1 MVVQTR
7 RMIQQE
13 NLKKEY
19 AKSSMKI
26 DCLTTPGILT
36 QIVSKL
42 NFNDQGIS
50 SLYLLVNNINLRY
63 ELQPYIDNISNYN
76 HEKYMTRMK
85 KKQEKKNERLKSRMI
100 MKIRQYINDF
110 DFSERTSQ
118 KIPIILELFDY
129 LEKNITH
136 LHLLGKSFGKS
147 LDERIDRF
155 IIDGTRKH
163 IPHFVATMHEK
174 RAIFQDYI
182 NWSSST

>member
-1 MVVQTR
+1 
-7 RMIQQE
+7 MIQQE

-26 DCLTTPGILT
+26 DCLTTPGIIT
-36 QIVSKL
+36 QIISKL

-50 SLYLLVNNINLRY
+50 SLYLLVNNIHLRY
-63 ELQPYIDNISNYN
+63 ELQPFIDNISKYN
-76 HEKYMTRMK
+76 HELHLLRIK
-85 KKQEKKNERLKSRMI
+85 KKQEKKHERLKSRMI

-129 LEKNITH
+129 LENNITH

-163 IPHFVATMHEK
+163 LSDFVATMHEK
-174 RAIFQDYI
+174 RVIFQDYI
-182 NWSSST
+182 NWSLD